1 VLRIL
6 LLAVAITVP
15 LVAGTPGDAGA
26 GDPRDRT
33 PGVAIT
39 ATGAAG
45 GPMSGGPM
53 SGDTMSGDTVPGDT
67 DPGDTVP
74 GDTVPTDTANPFLP
88 EERDLTDCLG
98 LLQRPGC
105 GSEARGGLGQTLV
118 AVAMISGLVLIF
130 GRVAWGVRRNRGRQ
144 ALPTDAD
151 RPAGSAGNDS
161 AGNDSAGNAPGDATD
176 TAAGD
181 ATGDQ
186 GDGDTVDT
194 APRGDA
200 S

>member
-1 VLRIL
+1 MLRIL

-39 ATGAAG
+39 ATAAAG

-53 SGDTMSGDTVPGDT
+53 SGDTMSGDTD
-67 DPGDTVP
+67 P

-161 AGNDSAGNAPGDATD
+161 AGNAPGDATD